1 MLYEPSAAAGVWRVN
16 PVAVFR
22 TVICAFGGA
31 LPRNA
36 ASTACVQPARG
47 AQASTTRRAAASL
60 PNPFFTQTNIVPL
73 VSWSS
78 STNPARQYPQEAFPS
93 HRGNQPT
100 KNESARHAQGKCCTA
115 NAISEQT
122 QRSKIGPRTHRLLQ
136 WLRTHRPGGQ
146 VPAGSPVHPP
156 AIALPLLR
164 VEYLSH
170 VAHHCEACYTGARIY
185 GGCAG
190 EFQ

>member
-1 MLYEPSAAAGVWRVN
+1 MQLRLLASNRHEANRQVLPGGLQR
-16 PVAVFR
+16 
-22 TVICAFGGA
+22 AF
-31 LPRNA
+31 
-36 ASTACVQPARG
+36 QIH
-47 AQASTTRRAAASL
+47 
-60 PNPFFTQTNIVPL
+60 F
-73 VSWSS
+73 
-78 STNPARQYPQEAFPS
+78 S
-93 HRGNQPT
+93 HRPT
-100 KNESARHAQGKCCTA
+100 LSPWSVGHLRPTLRGSTCKKHSQVIGASSPRRTSPRGTPRA
-115 NAISEQT
+115 NVALRMPSRNRPSQ
-122 QRSKIGPRTHRLLQ
+122 QDRSRTHRLLQ

>member
-1 MLYEPSAAAGVWRVN
+1 MLYEPSAAARVRRVS

-36 ASTACVQPARG
+36 ASTACVQAARG
-47 AQASTTRRAAASL
+47 EQASTIKRAAASH
-60 PNPFFTQTNIVPL
+60 PNPFLTRTNIVPL

-78 STNPARQYPQEAFPS
+78 STNPARQCPQEAFP
-93 HRGNQPT
+93 
-100 KNESARHAQGKCCTA
+100 
-115 NAISEQT
+115 
-122 QRSKIGPRTHRLLQ
+122 GPRANGA
-136 WLRTHRPGGQ
+136 LRMPPPDRPGA
-146 VPAGSPVHPP
+146 AGSVLHPSVASMVARASAGRASSGRTSLAVHPP